1 MKVTWKHLGIAF
13 GLPLIFF
20 AVAECQDMA
29 AAIGSEERGKLVAPE
44 AERYRYD
51 ISFLW
56 FNRIAEAELSLQ
68 PADEPNHWQ
77 ATLEA
82 NTLGVAA
89 WLTSDRAQ
97 RYVSLMQLDNEEG
110 FTALRHDSNIIKTK
124 EGRKR
129 VRLKRYVFNHQQQQ
143 IIQKVNRNGRQKE
156 DLVLPMPSAKPND
169 ILTAF
174 YNFRQGVY
182 GPLIKGAKYRIPTY
196 SRKGASEIVVEVL
209 ADQQRPRKPEF
220 PKQGLLLKVQLDKE
234 VFDTDKGIL
243 YVWLDGQR
251 RPAQV
256 VVKDVIGM
264 GDVRCTLQQKGRSS

>member
-1 MKVTWKHLGIAF
+1 MKVTWKHHCIAF
-13 GLPLIFF
+13 GLLLVFF
-20 AVAECQDMA
+20 AVADCQDLDVV
-29 AAIGSEERGKLVAPE
+29 IGSDERDKPASPVAE
-44 AERYRYD
+44 LYRYD
-51 ISFLW
+51 IAFLW
-56 FNRIAEAELSLQ
+56 MNRIAEAELSLQ
-68 PADEPNHWQ
+68 RGAEPNRWQ

-97 RYVSLMQLDNEEG
+97 IYSSVMQLDTEEG
-110 FTALRHDSNIIKTK
+110 FTSLRHDSNIIKTK

-129 VRLKRYVFNHQQQQ
+129 VRLKSYLFDHKQQQ
-143 IIQKVNRNGRQKE
+143 IIQKVSRNGRQKE

-209 ADQQRPRKPEF
+209 TDKQRPRKPKF
-220 PKQGLLLKVQLDKE
+220 PKKGILLKVQLDKE
-234 VFDTDKGIL
+234 VFDTDKGIV
-243 YVWLDGQR
+243 YAWLDEQG

-256 VVKDVIGM
+256 VVEDVIGM
-264 GDVRCTLQQKGRSS
+264 GDVRCTLQKKEQRP